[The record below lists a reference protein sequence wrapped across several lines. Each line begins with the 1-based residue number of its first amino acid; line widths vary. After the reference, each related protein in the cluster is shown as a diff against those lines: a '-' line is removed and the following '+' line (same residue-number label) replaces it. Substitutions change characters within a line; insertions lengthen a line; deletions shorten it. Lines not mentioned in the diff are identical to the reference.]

1 MNQTFTTT
9 CGIDHWYM
17 FIRRCW
23 WRPSETL
30 TGDLELFHI
39 ESDEKTTSSSSP
51 YFEDCSFMAETQN
64 ITKFVSLETRRRK
77 LSRNTKTAWIWHW
90 DLSQPKAGKTTKTS
104 QNSGNSPMTS
114 IQRTTFTHRIF
125 PICTMSFQKAGSFS
139 KMTSLSMT
147 WLSWFVASIS
157 EPTRI
162 GTKKL
167 GKTVL
172 IAEISPNA
180 LFLEAIVSYTEL
192 RIAQGQSC

>member
-1 MNQTFTTT
+1 MKATMNQTFTTT
-9 CGIDHWYM
+9 CRIDHWYM

-30 TGDLELFHI
+30 AGDLELFHI

-125 PICTMSFQKAGSFS
+125 PICTMSFQKAGSFRRWRVYLWRGCLGS
-139 KMTSLSMT
+139 WRASLSQPESAPKN
-147 WLSWFVASIS
+147 WEKLSW
-157 EPTRI
+157 
-162 GTKKL
+162 
-167 GKTVL
+167 
-172 IAEISPNA
+172 
-180 LFLEAIVSYTEL
+180 
-192 RIAQGQSC
+192 